1 MPFNEMLPNGVCVLT
16 MLELRKGLYAVISS
30 GPGGMSVEFRSN
42 KLANVFWKLGE
53 AFV

>member
-1 MPFNEMLPNGVCVLT
+1 MSFNEMLPNGVSGLT

-30 GPGGMSVEFRSN
+30 GPKGMSVKFRSN
-42 KLANVFWKLGE
+42 KLANVFWKLEE